1 MNIKKSTGY
10 HGYVILPR
18 QSKLL
23 LRVLGHGLFGF
34 YLDLVME
41 ASWHRGSKYFGQ
53 IKNTQAELAKKLN
66 MEQSTISRN
75 IKAIQKLNRYC
86 IIKRK
91 NYLILGFFPLFV
103 LDVVSKIS
111 RNDYEDLHT
120 LYADVHQI
128 NANMQEKY
136 AFLQDERTQN
146 ASQFRDS
153 SSEGFFSGDVNNEVD
168 TNEDMY
174 IKDNEID
181 DIDKGIEMMLR
192 ERKN

>member
-1 MNIKKSTGY
+1 MNMKKSTGY

-34 YLDLVME
+34 YLDLIME
-41 ASWHRGSKYFGQ
+41 ASWHRRSKYFGQ
-53 IKNTQAELAKKLN
+53 IRNTQAELAKKLN

-75 IKAIQKLNRYC
+75 IKAIQKRNRYC

-91 NYLILGFFPLFV
+91 NYLILGFFPLFL

-111 RNDYEDLHT
+111 RNDYEDLHA

-128 NANMQEKY
+128 NANLQENY

-153 SSEGFFSGDVNNEVD
+153 SNEGFPSGDVSDEVD
-168 TNEDMY
+168 TDNDMY
-174 IKDNEID
+174 IKDDEID
-181 DIDKGIEMMLR
+181 DIDKGIERMR
-192 ERKN
+192 KER